1 MLTPSPEAQT
11 LLMVFSG
18 EKWPSI
24 NEDLLREAAG
34 YYDKLIDDFKDLQ
47 TYLVAVQNYVGESF
61 SGQSAEEFQ
70 KYAQYLSGGGDAS
83 ILMACADQAKNLAKI
98 ARDTANQ
105 AEYSKWMILGQ
116 VIQLM
121 AEMAF
126 EAAVSW
132 IPGLNAAAHAN
143 TVAAEI
149 TLRIVAQQIIKALI
163 KSIMIHTAMSV
174 VIGEAMDVAI
184 QLIQKGMGNRTEWDL
199 DATKSA
205 LGFGALQGLFGG
217 VFSPIGGALG
227 KKIGNAIGSDAAK
240 WLGSQIGKHLDDLG
254 VKTGAKAGAS
264 KGLATS
270 LGSILGGTESELAKS
285 LNKSAGKAVTDSFV
299 DKVGNAFAKYG
310 FHNLQG
316 DAARSLG
323 KAWASSLNKHWAP
336 GAASDVVSGNIA
348 KDLAAAAKTLAK
360 NGGAQVDDAAL
371 NVLSHTITK
380 DLSTSLSAKEM
391 SEVLTRT
398 QKFGYAAGV
407 YGTSTFIDA
416 GAQNLAEGT
425 YNSMTQGEFT
435 TSWQTFVSGVAPT
448 MFSHVMRHT
457 VVHPLLA
464 PSNSAFANLIKGIQS
479 KFETPIGIPAE
490 LGLNG
495 AGNGSPPA
503 AVPNDTAVPPV
514 PTAGDLVTSTSDDG
528 PVAKA
533 DPESKAEEFEEK
545 QEQQSA
551 IPPVAPVVTQTP
563 TDTSATKVTESPSTT
578 TPTTPTNTANQPGT
592 SRTVTQVLNQSPST
606 TPTVATNNAGTPP
619 PGQHTQ
625 RRTESNPL
633 GPDAN
638 SVPHY
643 SAVNPIP
650 TQSDE
655 VIEQHAAVMQ
665 NLMVSTDPTTTASD
679 DIDGAPVNN
688 EDNVAGI
695 DRTEVVTG
703 DDTTVRIENERT
715 EDLDEQVQESTQQ
728 VSGTDDTTATPTVEI
743 TDSEGNSKT
752 LKIPGFLDDV
762 STYAEDGEQTPFT
775 GAVGGH
781 HVVQLTH
788 DRDARKL
795 AGELADTAKVTLKD
809 PSELSSAL
817 AHQANTFLGDGR
829 RFVVTEGGRTRELRV
844 KAVPDRNGW
853 EGTPEDAGK
862 LDSIA
867 RNQQTEGYSVSD
879 SSTVQAAITA
889 AVTGGGATGKVTV
902 APALGTS
909 RDSNLNTQ
917 QLSQRET
924 RSHGPSVKLTTNV
937 TYELSLHDIPT
948 PGSDAGGNT
957 SVAPEPIRHTVSK
970 GLTVQ
975 VPESHTTSERPDP
988 RKDRVPLKF
997 ETKNGERADIEH
1009 TESYFNLDPMTDW
1022 VLQHTDSAIGS
1033 DNYKAVVNH
1042 FSAEHFTQIDG
1053 RDPVPPLRL
1062 HNKDGSAAGTV
1073 TIGTPKPKRH
1083 WVIDSATDFELR
1095 DTNQFGEKNESSTT
1109 RTHTLDISAFA
1120 GGTTDPTG
1128 YSEAFAFP
1136 RAQAGGVV
1144 GYNHSSTN
1152 TANFG
1157 GTAGAKNAER
1167 SPKDARTVLVMRES
1181 DVTVE
1186 TPDGRT
1192 KKFTVGSLVRMP
1204 VGEAQ
1209 RLAGWDNQEQL
1220 RVGENEPKKPAYW
1233 NAGNSGDGKVTML
1246 GPGRPG
1252 RIRFGTETSDQAP
1265 LDRSASN
1272 QDDSNG
1278 SHPNDNTRSEDDQ
1291 NEAVPGT
1298 NAEEQPPNAG
1308 NTLEKDPREGEMKLV
1323 DSLID
1328 DLRKEDPTLPLATR
1342 DEVKNADR
1350 QRSWFNRIF
1359 RRGGASVIAVSNT
1372 RSLMVAVAKQG
1383 MEQRMHQAA
1392 AQEGIRV
1399 QLRGSSFTRERGYT
1413 LTIRADLDQPT
1424 YVGSARRTTTQAFG
1438 GGERLDTAQQVT
1450 HTTSGGAE
1458 ATFTAF
1464 RNEKDAFGAP
1474 VGTGSG
1480 GVNARG
1486 MYRSTRQ
1493 TKSGATA
1500 TREDLFAP
1508 GTGTDYYDFSGNLT
1522 FELQRSS
1529 FPQPLIQAVTLGGWR
1544 ALARYGDASKFPAVK
1559 WLHQKSGLGGIGET
1573 REDGSRSVFLT
1584 PHPIAFTFGVPDG
1597 LSKTGEMPM
1606 ADQDLIA
1613 GRTES
1618 SVLSVN
1624 EAQKADQISSKGLTT
1639 VTLAARSDQTLF
1651 GRVNDLIKET
1661 SGNAW
1666 RLTDAGAF
1674 MSERVRRIFGQHS
1687 FTALSDQVFSP
1698 GGHTVANL
1706 HDKGTL
1712 SAGEESLSVAGTR
1725 HNLKVVG
1732 ESFTA
1737 SPETNTALEQAFG
1750 FNKGGAAGGSFG
1762 TSGAGG
1768 ALQGVGDVNFSG
1780 QGGMSNNWL
1789 QKIRSWGTSS
1799 SVTSMRDLNQV
1810 LGSDRWVMV
1819 VADTDYRVAAHHKP
1833 LGLFGRP
1840 FGSTRDAET
1849 HVIRKPG
1856 GWIGLMR
1863 ESDAVK
1869 AGLIKDDLGEGPE
1882 GAPGNVEWQDRE
1894 GFGDAK
1900 RGDFAH
1906 NAPQDADQV
1915 KKLKK
1920 ELRKAGVAEQ
1930 TLHTVSGMVSAR
1942 SGRSA
1947 IQSGDPL
1954 ISRGRTSALTHVKKL
1969 NILGKDVTINVQHRR
1984 LAPPKVVD
1992 TLFADHEFGAGRNTA
2007 QDVAQSTTTSNAH
2020 SVNGGETVRGPGGA
2034 GGLNGAGGGGLG
2046 DTHSATDSTSGVVTQ
2061 VTTLPG
2067 AKAVMEN
2074 EWETVVT
2081 VTYSD
2086 GSHVIEPVKWKATV
2100 TTSESYL
2107 FLEPK
2112 AGSGTPRSTSLR
2124 PAPGIAVA
2132 KPEKGKGFTEILEET
2147 VDKNAPSARKGDGG
2161 LHIHEVIGAE
2171 QVQKLG
2177 KLLVARSR
2185 SDDRSTYND
2194 NEDHKEGKG
2203 DKGDRR
2209 IRASDTVKPGKSGA
2223 DALDVALNDI
2233 SLTAAL
2239 SSGHAQNGQHT
2250 VTVSNNSIVGGVDT
2264 TLAVATHLDFTS
2276 PKVRRLAVTSHIR
2289 FDDLTGSGTGGERS
2303 DTTSTNSAGGPGTT
2317 ETVAK
2322 NGVTTAPGIPVVGVS
2337 NASGETHKLG
2347 QAEQSRQNLKP
2358 PAGHGH
2364 LYAVP
2369 ATFHLAAG
2377 SQHHVKNNVM
2387 HLPSSPLQSGT
2398 TEATV
2403 LVWLSDERVR
2413 ELGLHE
2419 LTEDEK
2425 NAAKA
2430 MKQAEEAW
2438 EANYKEYW
2446 EQRRR
2451 TRELKAEVSDR
2462 LAVLD
2467 AEASARPEEPEA
2479 EASARRTEKARLEK
2493 LETEA
2498 LDRLEALKKKVAE
2511 AGDEYMRL
2519 RNLTDPMFRTP
2530 NSTAAEPI
2538 TFKEDVRHDHGKPKA
2553 EADFK
2558 EVTSE
2563 DGTPTAIT
2571 IAGTTHP
2578 LTDVEN
2584 DGNGFF
2590 NALAEGYS
2598 QSGKA
2603 NLPQG
2608 NGMDLRH
2615 VLAEKLRAEADNTAG
2630 NGGTPT
2636 NDHFSDLAK
2645 WMLPDLTDAFGEADV
2660 RAAGLDALVDDP
2672 TSMAGKEFRDRG
2684 AVPPMKDALTE
2695 QQRRELTSR
2704 SAEREGDGEDRE
2716 KDRGTLTG
2724 HGTADYYP
2732 ALAAALWKV
2741 PVTVANGTR
2750 LHTFMPNG
2758 GEARPEDVKEGV
2770 LLHLKD
2776 GKYRHVDRNVTLTMP
2791 DETIQEGVPGETA
2804 PELTKPEIPQQTQTD
2819 PQAETKAR
2827 IQPPPESSVP
2837 VHGSTETKETT
2848 GSLGDSTLSQNI
2860 FEALSSSGTSSS
2872 ETPERDAELDH
2883 LASQLGLTEK
2893 AATDLDQNLKSLS
2906 ISRADW
2912 YAFDG
2917 HLARNGSSL
2926 SALAAS
2932 GGAARIREAV
2942 VDWLGRPVHTPPL
2955 SVLRAAHA
2963 FWGMSPDHLERLLRV
2978 HELHDVSGL
2987 VEATQKGTPQ
2997 PTVTEAAHL
3006 VEWFATHPDAIAEL
3020 RDQQDAER
3028 LAATMHHLAVTAPD
3042 TATPDTAPDTATPVT
3057 ATPDESPL
3065 AAFRR
3070 WSEENGDVQ
3079 HLALI
3084 TDEQLRDAVA
3094 RWNLETRYGLRDLPA
3109 DVHALLRLG
3118 QAAEAAGTTTRFR
3131 ESVAHHLAE
3140 GTLADAVELA
3150 DTIGNDAGLH
3160 GVDALADAL
3169 GTDATALRPFGKMLG
3184 RRFAQHAGAPDGI
3197 QATADSFRTDLAHH
3211 GFGTADLTMLTM
3223 EGAGHTKTDPIGT
3236 EELGSF
3242 ARYLAHQRLL
3252 GATPHAAIR
3261 GWRELPTEE
3270 AAAYVETWRGNDTAA
3285 GRSLGT
3291 IDIRPP
3297 SEGEYRLLNYLGP
3310 NALRTFR
3317 VERVELPNGDIR
3329 SDIVL
3334 PVKLLHEPGQEHLA
3348 EAARKVA
3355 QTALDQYLNAPRYRL
3370 SNGDLLHV
3378 SVEFTDAD
3386 VPVERW
3392 PNGVLKSPQDG
3403 IHLVDLAYGP
3413 GGRMEAR
3420 SWKLPSDHLSVFAHE
3435 MTHLLGPWDY
3445 YREHANLLRPVYTDR
3460 ALMGG
3465 PVFGDAFGNVP
3476 VGSLQPQTGRLHN
3489 QRMMPRDLSLLGSV
3503 IEKTWKSSGHPAAP
3517 HDGLISKLP
3526 LNVAEEAVRGNRS
3539 TGKAGHLAPTGNAG
3553 RVRPE
3558 PIGDINPNGTYRA
3571 SGGGPDNG
3579 PHMMFPDHWS
3589 LEEVTEAAVHVHRDQ
3604 LRYGNIGPDGAFEG
3618 VHHGVRIRGHAR
3630 PDGTITHFEPSE
3642 WQGDL
3647 APRPL
3652 ADPAFEPKPRPFT
3665 ETGTPVPTNQMWD
3678 FLEIGDRLNHTGG
3691 HVRPRSEI
3699 ERNDDTPPSR
3709 KAVTYDLFTDETSR
3723 GGARRGAAYALDLTQ
3738 QPPHQKI
3745 RSHLTSPG
3753 PAVAVADGVSGLNT
3767 LFPDGWTGYDLNY
3780 AIEAAHRNAL
3790 ESGDFTMLPTG
3801 GYLWHGSSW
3810 SVPVHGQ
3817 VLDGRH
3823 QWVRPSWGQ
3832 LKQASEGS
3840 HSVLALAEGIE
3851 FHTADGA
3858 HYRMD
3863 RRLYENGE
3871 QETTLHRVLHLS
3883 PEDSASMKAES
3894 LRGTSLMVGSLPGL
3908 GLTSV
3913 VIDVG
3918 ESAPVPGTG
3927 DGPEHSA
3934 DTDLFNRAEPGMRD
3948 VRSLLGPGYDMM
3960 TLSAPRNLTADQWTG
3975 PRATVDEQAWR
3986 AHLTAVIDRYGPD
3999 ALTHEP
4005 GADALV
4011 QLHTAQKL
4019 APHADRAHSER
4030 QLVDATGRLFH
4041 AGAGDGLTVPE
4052 SLRRDWTPDRVR
4064 LAALQY
4070 SSHGRPVEG
4079 RSSADTLVT
4088 EAFPEPGVRL
4098 EIRHELGD
4106 DGQWKIAD
4114 YTIQTHEGTG
4124 TEPLWQPDES
4134 LAQAA
4139 ADMGVHPGHLAVL
4152 GTELGLGP
4160 QDLSSAGSLLRGL
4173 GDPHAVVRELRLMSE
4188 SLGAEDA
4195 KSLTERMT
4203 AFGIGAE
4210 HWWDLAAHLQY
4221 YGHTLP
4227 ELIEAGP
4234 GSGLDIAWQQR
4245 EQRPVPRDVVTKA
4258 LALGVHPRRLEMVMN
4273 TALISDPNLVPLD
4286 NLEVWKN
4293 GRTPQETASDLFFE
4307 KWASSFDE
4315 MAVQVG
4321 FLSGQWSAR
4330 DGFLEWLRRS
4340 GAPALGTFED
4350 LTRAVALW
4358 RIGRQS
4364 PADRLPDGSDPR
4376 PLALMVSRLGMS
4388 VMHANAF
4395 IDGPGRETGSF
4406 PMATHLE
4413 QRYLAASRAGA
4424 ELKHPVGLAPMPG
4437 MTLLQVADVL
4447 NIDPHLLPRM
4457 AELVLADGRNFRDTL
4472 WSGADPFPVAEAV
4485 RVHLGE
4491 LRLGPRELS
4500 WFQGLSVTKEN
4511 VTAFWDYVE
4520 QHRDEDTDLA
4530 ALLDGDRE
4538 KGPAAVRKWTEHEG
4552 TEPRGATTA
4561 PPTSQE
4567 PQEQNAMAHHASAP
4581 NGPPV
4586 TEPRPGQEGALPD
4599 TLLALAK
4606 QLSSAGAGDRTGL
4619 ADAELFQGSTP
4630 VARETRLSAFRSMID
4645 RAGAVTD
4652 LDERAARIASDIK
4665 SSQYFTDGNTRTAT
4679 TAVFLTY
4686 AAAGAGLGATPLEV
4700 FAAIGEAE
4708 VNPRFDL
4715 AEWLSEH
4722 RTDDGP
4728 ATVPSLEALERISVV
4743 AGQLAVMEIELQRI
4757 GGYWRDY
4764 LSKHPDESAETAQE
4778 DFLGDLLAD
4787 SESDYDLWT
4796 EREEFARAIDLIRP
4810 GGKSGFLETVHGQ
4823 RAPEEGETFV
4833 EEIERLMEELGLD
4846 D

>member
-163 KSIMIHTAMSV
+163 KSIAIHTAMSV

-205 LGFGALQGLFGG
+205 LGFGALQGVFGG

-316 DAARSLG
+316 DAARDLG
-323 KAWASSLNKHWAP
+323 KAWANSLNKHWVP
-336 GAASDVVSGNIA
+336 DAAFDAVSGNIA

-360 NGGAQVDDAAL
+360 NGGTQVDDAAL

-380 DLSTSLSAKEM
+380 DVSTSLSAKEM

-425 YNSMTQGEFT
+425 YNSMTQGQFT

-479 KFETPIGIPAE
+479 KFETPIGMPAE

-503 AVPNDTAVPPV
+503 AVPNGTAVPPA
-514 PTAGDLVTSTSDDG
+514 PASGDLVTSTSNDG
-528 PVAKA
+528 SGAKA
-533 DPESKAEEFEEK
+533 DPENKAEEFEEE
-545 QEQQSA
+545 QEQERQSA
-551 IPPVAPVVTQTP
+551 IPPVSPVVTQTP
-563 TDTSATKVTESPSTT
+563 TETSATKPIGSPSAT
-578 TPTTPTNTANQPGT
+578 TPTAPTNATNQPGT

-606 TPTVATNNAGTPP
+606 APTVVTNNAGAPP
-619 PGQHTQ
+619 PGQYTQ
-625 RRTESNPL
+625 RRTESDPL
-633 GPDAN
+633 GSDTN

-643 SAVNPIP
+643 SLVNSTQ

-655 VIEQHAAVMQ
+655 ALFPSRNAVVTQ
-665 NLMVSTDPTTTASD
+665 SLAVSTDSTTTAA
-679 DIDGAPVNN
+679 DIADNTDNMSVNN
-688 EDNVAGI
+688 EDNAARTESERVPENLQPVVETVEVVEIVETAGI
-695 DRTEVVTG
+695 AETAD
-703 DDTTVRIENERT
+703 
-715 EDLDEQVQESTQQ
+715 STAI
-728 VSGTDDTTATPTVEI
+728 SPTATPTVEVA
-743 TDSEGNSKT
+743 DLKGNKKT
-752 LKIPGFLDDV
+752 LNIPGFLHDV
-762 STYAEDGEQTPFT
+762 STYAEEGDPVPFK

-781 HVVQLTH
+781 HAVWLTH
-788 DRDARKL
+788 EKGAAGL
-795 AGELADTAKVTLKD
+795 ADELAETAKVTLED
-809 PSELSSAL
+809 PSDLSFAL
-817 AHQANTFLGDGR
+817 ANEADTFLGDGR

-844 KAVPDRNGW
+844 KAIPNQNTW
-853 EGTPEDAGK
+853 EGSSEDAGK

-867 RNQQTEGYSVSD
+867 RNQQTEGFSVSD
-879 SSTVQAAITA
+879 SSTVQAAITLA
-889 AVTGGGATGKVTV
+889 ATGGGAAGKLTV
-902 APALGTS
+902 APAMGTS

-948 PGSDAGGNT
+948 HGSDVGEGT
-957 SVAPEPIRHTVSK
+957 PVAPEPIRHTVSK

-975 VPESHTTSERPDP
+975 VPESHTTSNRPDP
-988 RKDRVPLKF
+988 LKDRVPLKF
-997 ETKNGERADIEH
+997 TTDSGERASIEH
-1009 TESYFNLDPMTDW
+1009 TESYFNLDLMTDW

-1042 FSAEHFTQIDG
+1042 FSAEHFTQMDG

-1073 TIGTPKPKRH
+1073 TIGTPQPKRH

-1095 DTNQFGEKNESSTT
+1095 DTNQFSEKNESSTS
-1109 RTHTLDISAFA
+1109 RIHTLDISAFA

-1128 YSEAFAFP
+1128 YSEAFAAP
-1136 RAQAGGVV
+1136 RAQIGGSG

-1157 GTAGAKNAER
+1157 GTAGAKNAVR

-1181 DVTVE
+1181 VITVT
-1186 TPDGRT
+1186 TPDGVS
-1192 KKFTVGSLVRMP
+1192 KPFTVGSLVRMP

-1220 RVGENEPKKPAYW
+1220 RVGVNEPKKPAYW
-1233 NAGNSGDGKVTML
+1233 NTGSSGDGKVTLL
-1246 GPGRPG
+1246 GPGRPHDL
-1252 RIRFGTETSDQAP
+1252 RFDKETLEQTEP
-1265 LDRSASN
+1265 DRNSSN
-1272 QDDSNG
+1272 ENS
-1278 SHPNDNTRSEDDQ
+1278 RSEHGRSENDQSEVLPNPDTEDQ
-1291 NEAVPGT
+1291 NPTAR
-1298 NAEEQPPNAG
+1298 
-1308 NTLEKDPREGEMKLV
+1308 NTPKKDPRQAEEALV
-1323 DSLID
+1323 DSLLD
-1328 DLRKEDPTLPLATR
+1328 DLKKADPTLPLATR
-1342 DEVKNADR
+1342 AEVENAGK
-1350 QRSWFNRIF
+1350 QRSWFKRIL

-1372 RSLMVAVAKQG
+1372 RSLVAAVARQG

-1392 AQEGIRV
+1392 AKEGVRV

-1464 RNEKDAFGAP
+1464 RNEKDAFRAP
-1474 VGTGSG
+1474 VATGSG

-1529 FPQPLIQAVTLGGWR
+1529 FPQPLIQVLTLGSWR
-1544 ALARYGDASKFPAVK
+1544 ALARYGDASEFPAVK
-1559 WLHQKSGLGGIGET
+1559 WLQEKSKLGGIGET

-1584 PHPIAFTFGVPDG
+1584 PHPIKFTFGVPDG
-1597 LSKTGEMPM
+1597 LSKTGEMSV

-1618 SVLSVN
+1618 TVLAVN
-1624 EAQKADQISSKGLTT
+1624 EIQEADQISSRGLTT
-1639 VTLAARSDQTLF
+1639 VTLAARSDRTLF
-1651 GRVNDLIKET
+1651 GRVNDLIGKT

-1698 GGHTVANL
+1698 GGHTVGNL

-1712 SAGEESLSVAGTR
+1712 FAGEESLAITGTR

-1732 ESFTA
+1732 EPFTA

-1750 FNKGGAAGGSFG
+1750 FNKGGASGFSVGTTGSGGG
-1762 TSGAGG
+1762 LEA
-1768 ALQGVGDVNFSG
+1768 VGDANLTG
-1780 QGGMSNNWL
+1780 QGGVSNNWL
-1789 QKIRSWGTSS
+1789 QKIWSSGATS

-1856 GWIGLMR
+1856 GWVGLMR

-1869 AGLIKDDLGEGPE
+1869 AELIKDGLGEGPE
-1882 GAPGNVEWQDRE
+1882 GAPRNVEWQDRA
-1894 GFGDAK
+1894 GLGDAK

-1906 NAPQDADQV
+1906 NAPQDALQL
-1915 KKLKK
+1915 KKLKE

-1954 ISRGRTSALTHVKKL
+1954 TSRGRTSALAHVTKL

-1984 LAPPKVVD
+1984 TGPPKIVD

-2007 QDVAQSTTTSNAH
+2007 KDDVQSTTTSNAH

-2034 GGLNGAGGGGLG
+2034 GGVNGAGGGGLG
-2046 DTHSATDSTSGVVTQ
+2046 DTRSATDSASGVVTQ

-2067 AKAVMEN
+2067 PKAVMEN
-2074 EWETVVT
+2074 EWETIVT
-2081 VTYSD
+2081 VTYAD
-2086 GSHVIEPVKWKATV
+2086 GSPVIEEAKWNATV
-2100 TTSESYL
+2100 TTVESYL

-2112 AGSGTPRSTSLR
+2112 AGSSTPRSASLR
-2124 PAPGIAVA
+2124 PAPGISVA
-2132 KPEKGKGFTEILEET
+2132 KPEKGKSSTEILKET
-2147 VDKNAPSARKGDGG
+2147 VDKNAPAARKGDGG

-2185 SDDRSTYND
+2185 SNDRSDYKD
-2194 NEDHKEGKG
+2194 NEGYKEGKG

-2239 SSGHAQNGQHT
+2239 SSGHAQTGQHT
-2250 VTVSNNSIVGGVDT
+2250 VTVSNNSLVGGVDT

-2276 PKVRRLAVTSHIR
+2276 PKVRRLAVTSQIR

-2322 NGVTTAPGIPVVGVS
+2322 NGVTVATGIPVVGVT

-2387 HLPSSPLQSGT
+2387 HLSSSPLQSGT

-2419 LTEDEK
+2419 LTDDEK

-2430 MKQAEEAW
+2430 VKQAEEAW

-2451 TRELKAEVSDR
+2451 TRELKTKAAE
-2462 LAVLD
+2462 LD
-2467 AEASARPEEPEA
+2467 AEAAARPEEPEA
-2479 EASARRTEKARLEK
+2479 EASARRTAKARLAE
-2493 LETEA
+2493 LEAEA
-2498 LDRLEALKKKVAE
+2498 LARLDELKEKVSQ
-2511 AGDEYMRL
+2511 AGDEYVRL
-2519 RNLTDPMFRTP
+2519 RTLTDPMFRTP
-2530 NSTAAEPI
+2530 DSTAAEPV
-2538 TFKEDVRHDHGKPKA
+2538 TFKEEIRHDHGKPKV
-2553 EADFK
+2553 EDDFK
-2558 EVTSE
+2558 EVTDE
-2563 DGTPTAIT
+2563 NGTPTALT
-2571 IAGTTHP
+2571 IDGTTHP

-2590 NALAEGYS
+2590 NALAEGFK
-2598 QSGKA
+2598 QI
-2603 NLPQG
+2603 G
-2608 NGMDLRH
+2608 NEELRNNDGAELRRQ
-2615 VLAEKLRAEADNTAG
+2615 LAQDLRAEADRVAR
-2630 NGGTPT
+2630 
-2636 NDHFSDLAK
+2636 NDQTVTSKYPKDLVE
-2645 WMLPDLTDAFGEADV
+2645 WLSPDLTDAFSEADI
-2660 RAAGLDALVDDP
+2660 RAAGLDVLVDDP
-2672 TSMAGKEFRDRG
+2672 TSRAGKEFKDRD
-2684 AVPPMKDALTE
+2684 AIPPMKEGLTE
-2695 QQRRELTSR
+2695 PQRWELTSR
-2704 SAEREGDGEDRE
+2704 SAEREGDGTDRE
-2716 KDRGTLTG
+2716 RDRETLAG
-2724 HGTADYYP
+2724 HGAADYFP
-2732 ALAAALWKV
+2732 ALAAILWGV
-2741 PVTVANGTR
+2741 PVTVASGTK
-2750 LHTFMPNG
+2750 LLTFTRD
-2758 GEARPEDVKEGV
+2758 GEQASPEDVQSGV

-2776 GKYRHVDRNVTLTMP
+2776 GKYRFVDRSVTIPTP
-2791 DETIQEGVPGETA
+2791 DETIQDGIPGETA
-2804 PELTKPEIPQQTQTD
+2804 PEATETEIPQQPRTEIQAQTQS
-2819 PQAETKAR
+2819 
-2827 IQPPPESSVP
+2827 PPESSVP
-2837 VHGSTETKETT
+2837 VHRSTGTKGPSGSF
-2848 GSLGDSTLSQNI
+2848 GDSTLSQNI
-2860 FEALSSSGTSSS
+2860 FEALSSSDT
-2872 ETPERDAELDH
+2872 TPERDAELDD
-2883 LASQLGLTEK
+2883 LALQLGLTEK

-2926 SALAAS
+2926 AELAAT
-2932 GGAARIREAV
+2932 GDAAHIREAV
-2942 VDWLGRPVHTPPL
+2942 VDWLGRPVHTPSL
-2955 SVLRAAHA
+2955 SVVYAAHA
-2963 FWGMSPDHLERLLRV
+2963 YQGMSPDHLERLLRV
-2978 HELHDVSGL
+2978 HELHDASGL
-2987 VEATQKGTPQ
+2987 VEATHKGTPQ
-2997 PTVTEAAHL
+2997 PTVTDAAHL

-3028 LAATMHHLAVTAPD
+3028 LATTMHHLALTTPDTTAPDTTAPETTAPD
-3042 TATPDTAPDTATPVT
+3042 TATPDG
-3057 ATPDESPL
+3057 SPL

-3070 WSEENGDVQ
+3070 WSEGNGGAQ
-3079 HLALI
+3079 HLALS

-3094 RWNLETRYGLRDLPA
+3094 RWSLETRHGFRDISA

-3118 QAAEAAGTTTRFR
+3118 QAAEAAGTTTRFH

-3169 GTDATALRPFGKMLG
+3169 GTDATTLRPFGKMLG
-3184 RRFAQHAGAPDGI
+3184 LRFAQHAGAPDGI
-3197 QATADSFRTDLAHH
+3197 QAAADSFRTDLAHH
-3211 GFGTADLTMLTM
+3211 GFSTADLAVLSM
-3223 EGAGHTKTDPIGT
+3223 EGAGHTKADPIGT
-3236 EELGSF
+3236 EELDSF
-3242 ARYLAHQRLL
+3242 ARYLAHQQLL

-3285 GRSLGT
+3285 GKSLGT

-3297 SEGEYRLLNYLGP
+3297 SEDEYGLLNYLGP
-3310 NALRTFR
+3310 NSLRTFR

-3334 PVKLLHEPGQEHLA
+3334 PIKLLHEPGQEHLA
-3348 EAARKVA
+3348 EAAKKVA

-3392 PNGVLKSPQDG
+3392 PNGMLKSPQDG
-3403 IHLVDLAYGP
+3403 VHLVDLAYGP

-3476 VGSLQPQTGRLHN
+3476 VSSLQQRTGRLHN
-3489 QRMMPRDLSLLGSV
+3489 QRMMPRDLRLLGSV
-3503 IEKTWKSSGHPAAP
+3503 IEKTWKGSGHPAAP
-3517 HDGLISKLP
+3517 HDGLVSKLP
-3526 LNVAEEAVRGNRS
+3526 LHAAEEAVRGNRS

-3558 PIGDINPNGTYRA
+3558 PLGDINPNGTYRA
-3571 SGGGPDNG
+3571 SGGGPGNE

-3604 LRYGNIGPDGAFEG
+3604 LRYGNIGPDGTFEG
-3618 VHHGVRIRGHAR
+3618 VHHGVRVRGHAR
-3630 PDGTITHFEPSE
+3630 PDGTITHFEPSDR
-3642 WQGDL
+3642 QGDL

-3665 ETGTPVPTNQMWD
+3665 ETGTPVSTNQMGD

-3691 HVRPRSEI
+3691 HVRSLPETGSDGRA
-3699 ERNDDTPPSR
+3699 PLSR
-3709 KAVTYDLFTDETSR
+3709 KAVTHDLLTDETSR
-3723 GGARRGAAYALDLTQ
+3723 AGARRGAAYALDLTQ
-3738 QPPHQKI
+3738 NAPYQSIKYP
-3745 RSHLTSPG
+3745 LTSPG

-3767 LFPDGWTGYDLNY
+3767 LFPDGWSSYDLNY
-3780 AIEAAHRNAL
+3780 AIEEAHKSAL

-3801 GYLWHGSSW
+3801 GYLWHGSPW
-3810 SVPVHGQ
+3810 GVPVHGQ
-3817 VLDGRH
+3817 VIDGRH

-3832 LKQASEGS
+3832 LKQAPEGG
-3840 HSVLALAEGIE
+3840 HTVLAVARGIE

-3863 RRLYENGE
+3863 RTLYENGE
-3871 QETTLHRVLHLS
+3871 QETTLYRVLHLS
-3883 PEDSASMKAES
+3883 PEDSASTKAES
-3894 LRGTSLMVGSLPGL
+3894 LRSTPLGLGFVPGL
-3908 GLTSV
+3908 GLTSF
-3913 VIDVG
+3913 VIQAG
-3918 ESAPVPGTG
+3918 ESAPAPGTG

-3934 DTDLFNRAEPGMRD
+3934 DTDLFNKAEPGMQDARF
-3948 VRSLLGPGYDMM
+3948 LLGSGYDMM
-3960 TLSAPRNLTADQWTG
+3960 TLSAPRNLAADQWTG
-3975 PRATVDEQAWR
+3975 LRETADEQAWR
-3986 AHLTAVIDRYGPD
+3986 AHITAVLDRYGPD

-4005 GADALV
+4005 GADALG
-4011 QLHTAQKL
+4011 QLYSAQKL

-4030 QLVDATGRLFH
+4030 QLVAATGRLFH
-4041 AGAGDGLTVPE
+4041 AGAGDSLTVPE
-4052 SLRRDWTPDRVR
+4052 SLRPDWTPDRVR

-4124 TEPLWQPDES
+4124 AEPLWQPDEG

-4139 ADMGVHPGHLAVL
+4139 ADMGVHPGHLAAL
-4152 GTELGLGP
+4152 GTELGLDP
-4160 QDLSSAGSLLRGL
+4160 RNLSSAGALLRGL
-4173 GDPHAVVRELRLMSE
+4173 GDPHAVVRELEAMSK
-4188 SLGAEDA
+4188 SLGVENAR
-4195 KSLTERMT
+4195 SLTERMT

-4210 HWWDLAAHLQY
+4210 HWWDLAAHLQH

-4234 GSGLDIAWQQR
+4234 GSGLDTAWQQR
-4245 EQRPVPRDVVTKA
+4245 KQWPVPRGVVTKA
-4258 LALGVHPRRLEMVMN
+4258 LALGIHPRRLEMVMN
-4273 TALISDPNLVPLD
+4273 TALISDPELVPLD
-4286 NLEVWKN
+4286 NLEVWKD
-4293 GRTPQETASDLFFE
+4293 GRTPQETATDLFI
-4307 KWASSFDE
+4307 KRWAHNFDD
-4315 MAVQVG
+4315 MAAQVG
-4321 FLSGQWSAR
+4321 FLAEGGRVRA
-4330 DGFLEWLRRS
+4330 GFHDWLRS
-4340 GAPALGTFED
+4340 TQAPELHTLED

-4364 PADRLPDGSDPR
+4364 AVGQLPDGSDPR
-4376 PLALMVSRLGMS
+4376 PLALMASRFGMS
-4388 VMHANAF
+4388 VRHANVF
-4395 IDGPGRETGSF
+4395 IEGPGRETGSL
-4406 PMATHLE
+4406 PMVTHLE
-4413 QRYLAASRAGA
+4413 RRYLAAWQAGA
-4424 ELKHPVGLAPMPG
+4424 ELKHPVEMAPMNG
-4437 MTLLQVADVL
+4437 MPLLQVADAL
-4447 NIDPHLLPRM
+4447 NIDPHLLPRIS
-4457 AELVLADGRNFRDTL
+4457 ELVLADGQNFRDTL
-4472 WSGADPFPVAEAV
+4472 WNGADPFFVAEAV

-4491 LRLGPRELS
+4491 LGLDPRELS
-4500 WFQGLSVTKEN
+4500 WFQNLSVTKEN
-4511 VTAFWDYVE
+4511 VTAFWDYAE
-4520 QHRDEDTDLA
+4520 QHRDEHTVLA

-4538 KGPAAVRKWTEHEG
+4538 KGPEAVQKWTEHEG
-4552 TEPRGATTA
+4552 PKQRGAATA
-4561 PPTSQE
+4561 APTPQE
-4567 PQEQNAMAHHASAP
+4567 PQGQNAMAHHASAP
-4581 NGPPV
+4581 NGPLV
-4586 TEPRPGQEGALPD
+4586 TEPSPGQDEALPD

-4630 VARETRLSAFRSMID
+4630 LARETKLAAFRGMID
-4645 RAGAVTD
+4645 RTGAVTD

-4686 AAAGAGLGATPLEV
+4686 AAAGAGLGAKPLEV

-4715 AEWLSEH
+4715 TEWLREH
-4722 RTDDGP
+4722 RTDDRP

-4757 GGYWRDY
+4757 GGYWRQY
-4764 LSKHPDESAETAQE
+4764 LGNHPDESAETAE
-4778 DFLGDLLAD
+4778 ENFLGDLLAE
-4787 SESDYDLWT
+4787 SEPDYDLWT
-4796 EREEFARAIDLIRP
+4796 EREEFARAIDLVRP
-4810 GGKSGFLETVHGQ
+4810 GGRSGFLGTVYGQ